1 MRVQKWSKCKWV
13 DDLYRAPVAVLYV
26 GGGVYLGG
34 GSGNVAGVGDGDRER
49 ERDDRPDLRL
59 SLRCWL
65 RDVLDAV
72 READWL
78 GMRYVLKSG
87 R

>member
-1 MRVQKWSKCKWV
+1 M

-59 SLRCWL
+59 SLRC
-65 RDVLDAV
+65 
-72 READWL
+72 
-78 GMRYVLKSG
+78 
-87 R
+87 